1 MNTVNFTNNTQVNS
15 LTPEVKKRLEA
26 QENFTAIDKE
36 KLKQDVAEF
45 QEKAEEHVK
54 ENFVVRILKNI
65 GIKDPKKFF
74 ISLGATFA
82 TVIGLATLGN
92 KSSNYMA
99 ELGLKV
105 DDFLLSQ
112 KWYQKASE
120 AFQNGKNK
128 VVSVLKKSKTISNIM
143 DTLKNRPA
151 RAKCDLTR
159 GYGQGFKGIF
169 SLTPVD
175 VLKNVFNGKTPEQKA
190 ASLKKLVG
198 ENNLNELL
206 SYLNDSKT
214 SAIKTNREFCEKLT
228 EGIKLNN
235 GITTKHDLMEFFK
248 KLQKGE
254 GNLSEFKDITMKDK
268 GLYSIIGSWWPVNII
283 DSVGKKL
290 FKNNW
295 KGFCKGNLGDSLV
308 KFNVVN
314 GSMASTKLGS
324 LVQKS
329 ITVPTESI
337 TNFVNDK
344 SGMGLFLCSSI
355 MALYNNVQDA
365 PKEKRVATIADDYM
379 GTIGSIAIATPL
391 AYAATYGLA
400 SLKNVD
406 PNVNFKSKIVKQIG
420 KFFGMGLD
428 KTLMNGTVKEG
439 TKNIIFRFGGGAIR
453 LFLVMFAFSPFFS
466 KPIKKVINKI
476 FGKPYDAAQAEREKQ
491 IEAQRNTIIPEL
503 GITQGELEEKIKANP
518 DALVKIQSNPAI
530 LREIQKNPKLIV
542 DILDGKEIKIKPSGV
557 VCEANK
563 DLINKNKNSL
573 NNSQATNNINPYANN
588 AGNST
593 SKLNN
598 SKTTT
603 SENIENQEKSEVSV
617 DTATYIPSSQF
628 TVKSS
633 GLSDIQAQE
642 YNQMMTNADR
652 ALEQAE
658 KYI

>member
-1 MNTVNFTNNTQVNS
+1 MNTINFTNNAQVNS
-15 LTPEVKKRLEA
+15 LAPEVKKRLEA

-36 KLKQDVAEF
+36 KLKQDVTEF
-45 QEKAEEHVK
+45 QEKAEDHVK
-54 ENFVVRILKNI
+54 ENFIIRILKNI
-65 GIKDPKKFF
+65 GIKNPKKFL

-112 KWYQKASE
+112 QWYQKATKML
-120 AFQNGKNK
+120 QNGKNK
-128 VVSVLKKSKTISNIM
+128 VVDVLKKSKTINNIM
-143 DTLKNRPA
+143 ETLKKRPA

-198 ENNLNELL
+198 KNNLNELL
-206 SYLNDSKT
+206 SYLNDSKK
-214 SAIKTNREFCEKLT
+214 SVIKTNREFCEKLI

-235 GITTKHDLMEFFK
+235 NITTKQDLMEFFK

-268 GLYSIIGSWWPVNII
+268 GLYSIIGSWWPVNFI
-283 DSVGKKL
+283 DSIGKKL

-295 KGFCKGNLGDSLV
+295 KGFGKGNLGDSLV

-344 SGMGLFLCSSI
+344 SGMGVLLCGSI
-355 MALYNNVQDA
+355 LALYNNVQDA
-365 PKEKRVATIADDYM
+365 PKEKRVATIADDYI
-379 GTIGSIAIATPL
+379 GTIGSIAISTPL

-400 SLKNVD
+400 SLKNID
-406 PNVNFKSKIVKQIG
+406 PNVNFTSKVIKQIG

-428 KTLMNGTVKEG
+428 KTLVDGTVKEG
-439 TKNIIFRFGGGAIR
+439 TQNIIFRFGGGAIR
-453 LFLVMFAFSPFFS
+453 FFLVMFALSPFFS
-466 KPIKKVINKI
+466 KPIRKVINKI

-491 IEAQRNTIIPEL
+491 IEAQKNTVIPEL
-503 GITQGELEEKIKANP
+503 GITYGELEEKIKANP
-518 DALVKIQSNPAI
+518 DALVKIQSDPAI
-530 LREIQKNPKLIV
+530 LREIQKNPKLII
-542 DILDGKEIKIKPSGV
+542 DILDGKKIEIKPSGV
-557 VCEANK
+557 ICEANK
-563 DLINKNKNSL
+563 DLINKNKRSA
-573 NNSQATNNINPYANN
+573 NNPQMVNNTNLYTNNTRSN
-588 AGNST
+588 AP
-593 SKLNN
+593 KLNN
-598 SKTTT
+598 DIETTT
-603 SENIENQEKSEVSV
+603 SKNLENKEKKVSV

-628 TVKSS
+628 TVKSNN
-633 GLSDIQAQE
+633 LNNIQAQE
-642 YNQMMTNADR
+642 YNQMMANADK